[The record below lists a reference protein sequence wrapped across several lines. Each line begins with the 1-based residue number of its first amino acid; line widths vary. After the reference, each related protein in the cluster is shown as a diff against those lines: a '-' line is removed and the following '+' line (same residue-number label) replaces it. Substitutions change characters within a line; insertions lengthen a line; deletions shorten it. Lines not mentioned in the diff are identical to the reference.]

1 LTATETI
8 VGILE
13 EIFTNTD
20 CHAFDLAERFGE
32 EQTPTEVIGRDER
45 VVRIGTFGMFELE
58 SLSDEF
64 GFGTFTSKK
73 FEQ

>member
-20 CHAFDLAERFGE
+20 CHAFDLA
-32 EQTPTEVIGRDER
+32 
-45 VVRIGTFGMFELE
+45 LE

>member
-32 EQTPTEVIGRDER
+32 EAGEPLRRIRFWHFYLKK
-45 VVRIGTFGMFELE
+45 VRTI
-58 SLSDEF
+58 
-64 GFGTFTSKK
+64 
-73 FEQ
+73 EQINVFNDLRQNNR